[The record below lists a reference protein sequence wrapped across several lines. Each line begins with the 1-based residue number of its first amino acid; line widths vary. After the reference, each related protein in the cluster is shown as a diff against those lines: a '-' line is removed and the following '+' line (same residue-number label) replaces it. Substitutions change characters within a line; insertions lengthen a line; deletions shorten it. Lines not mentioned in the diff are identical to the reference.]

1 MADNPQLDAFL
12 AEGAPQE
19 PAQAPAIPTT
29 PESPPA
35 EAKPSAAP
43 IAPAKAKETAPEPD
57 DDADPPAPIEGEAV
71 VPRRALEA
79 ERHKRQDWKEK
90 ASRAEGELAELRR
103 QLEAAKAPPPAP
115 QQQPVPT
122 LPQLPDPNV
131 DPIGYIQQA
140 TVRQQHAMLNER
152 LNFSEMMVRDKI
164 GTEKLDSYVNDF
176 KRAMETD
183 PTLGGKLASQAHPYA
198 WLVKEVDRLRVLRD
212 VGDDPASFRERL
224 VAEERAKWEA
234 EAAARGPAVPQAA
247 PLPNMAPSLATA
259 RSVASRSTPAWTGEA
274 TEQDVV
280 DQIRARKRS
289 RQNA

>member
-1 MADNPQLDAFL
+1 MAANEQLAAFL
-12 AEGAPQE
+12 AEATPTDAAPAAPEAPQT
-19 PAQAPAIPTT
+19 APT
-29 PESPPA
+29 PEPTPTPA
-35 EAKPSAAP
+35 VEAKAP
-43 IAPAKAKETAPEPD
+43 QAKPED

-79 ERHKRQDWKEK
+79 ERRTRKDWKEK
-90 ASRAEGELAELRR
+90 ASRYEGENAELRR
-103 QLEAAKAPPPAP
+103 QLEAAKAPPQPAP

-131 DPIGYIQQA
+131 DPIGYIQQV
-140 TVRQQHAMLNER
+140 TTRQQHAMLNER

-164 GTEKLDSYVNDF
+164 GTEKLDGYVTDF

-183 PTLGGKLASQAHPYA
+183 PTLGGKLAAQAHPYA

-224 VAEERAKWEA
+224 IAEERAKWEQ
-234 EAAARGPAVPQAA
+234 EAAQRGPAVPQAA

-280 DQIRARKRS
+280 DQIRARKQRS

>member
-12 AEGAPQE
+12 AEAAPTEAPQ
-19 PAQAPAIPTT
+19 AAPT
-29 PESPPA
+29 PEPVPTPA
-35 EAKPSAAP
+35 VEAKAP
-43 IAPAKAKETAPEPD
+43 QAKPED

-79 ERHKRQDWKEK
+79 ERRTRKDWKEK

-115 QQQPVPT
+115 QQQAPQFPQ
-122 LPQLPDPNV
+122 LPDLPDPNV
-131 DPIGYIQQA
+131 DPVGFVQKQA
-140 TVRQQHAMLNER
+140 ERQQWFALNDR
-152 LNFSEMMVRDKI
+152 MNFSETLVRDKI
-164 GTEKLDSYVNDF
+164 GTRLDGYVDDF

-183 PTLGGKLASQAHPYA
+183 PTLGGKLVMQRHPFE

>member
-1 MADNPQLDAFL
+1 MAANEQLEAFL
-12 AEGAPQE
+12 AE
-19 PAQAPAIPTT
+19 AIPTEAAPTAPT
-29 PESPPA
+29 PEPA
-35 EAKPSAAP
+35 PTPAPEAKAP
-43 IAPAKAKETAPEPD
+43 QAKPED

-90 ASRAEGELAELRR
+90 ASRYEGENAELRR

-115 QQQPVPT
+115 PQPHPTQFPT
-122 LPQLPDPNV
+122 LPELPDPNV
-131 DPIGYIQQA
+131 DPIGFVQKQA
-140 TVRQQHAMLNER
+140 ERQQWFALNDR
-152 LNFSEMMVRDKI
+152 MNFSETLVREKI
-164 GTEKLDSYVNDF
+164 GTKLDGYVDDF

-183 PTLGGKLASQAHPYA
+183 PTLGGKLAMQRHPFE

-224 VAEERAKWEA
+224 IAEERAKWEQ
-234 EAAARGPAVPQAA
+234 EAAQRGPAVPQAA

>member
-1 MADNPQLDAFL
+1 VAANEQLEAFL
-12 AEGAPQE
+12 AEAMPTEAAPAAPEAPQTAPTPE
-19 PAQAPAIPTT
+19 PAPTPAP
-29 PESPPA
+29 
-35 EAKPSAAP
+35 EAKAP
-43 IAPAKAKETAPEPD
+43 QAKPED

-115 QQQPVPT
+115 PQQPMAT
-122 LPQLPDPNV
+122 FLPQLPDPNV
-131 DPIGYIQQA
+131 DPIGYIQQV
-140 TVRQQHAMLNER
+140 TTRQQHAMLNER
-152 LNFSEMMVRDKI
+152 LNFSEMMVREKI
-164 GTEKLDSYVNDF
+164 GTEKLDGYVTDF